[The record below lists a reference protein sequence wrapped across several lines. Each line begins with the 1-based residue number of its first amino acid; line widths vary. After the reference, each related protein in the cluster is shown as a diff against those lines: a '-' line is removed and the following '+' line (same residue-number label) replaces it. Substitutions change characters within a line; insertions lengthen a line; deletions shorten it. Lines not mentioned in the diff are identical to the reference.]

1 MNAFLGDG
9 HEAASVFSVFLIAAH
24 REAGV
29 DVGEHDV
36 ARPGVK
42 RTVDDAHVPEL
53 DPRGRHGRARAPH
66 EKGGERIL
74 HEHAVEVNLPHRALP
89 DRRRRPAG
97 HAKLDAGDRS
107 HALGGCKAK
116 RLELVPATG
125 LKDGGSGLKGGHDGK
140 PFLLD
145 DVDDV
150 GGSRNHSPSRAGVRP
165 RKRNGERPRRT
176 APRRTQWLMIRC
188 ISPSRTSPCTPLRR
202 SRS

>member
-1 MNAFLGDG
+1 MSPDL
-9 HEAASVFSVFLIAAH
+9 ASSERSTMQTSPNSIP
-24 REAGV
+24 
-29 DVGEHDV
+29 
-36 ARPGVK
+36 AR
-42 RTVDDAHVPEL
+42 AC
-53 DPRGRHGRARAPH
+53 APH

-74 HEHAVEVNLPHRALP
+74 HEHAVEVYLSHRPLY

-107 HALGGCKAK
+107 HALGGYKAK

-125 LKDGGSGLKGGHDGK
+125 LKDGGSVLKGGHDGK